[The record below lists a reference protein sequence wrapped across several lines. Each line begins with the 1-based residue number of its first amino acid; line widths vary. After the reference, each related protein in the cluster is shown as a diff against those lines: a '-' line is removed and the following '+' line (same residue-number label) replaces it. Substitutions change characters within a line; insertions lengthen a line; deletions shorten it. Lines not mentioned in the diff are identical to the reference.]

1 MWVLPFLYYNHAYP
15 ITTFY
20 QEWGAA
26 LLGLCA
32 MPLLLGRRYWQQP
45 EIPRVIL
52 LPLGLLLLLLLQYL
66 LGKIPSL
73 EQVLLFSMYFLWMA
87 LLVMLGQRL
96 RSELGL
102 PLLAAVLAGF
112 LVLGAELS
120 ALAGFVQHYRWH
132 SFLSAVVTVKNAAAV
147 YGNIAQPNHYANYIV
162 LGLVS
167 LGLLHVRYSLRI
179 WQMSLLAAPLLF
191 VLVLSGSRSA
201 WLYLLFLIGISYL
214 WQRRDKAI
222 LPFLRYAVLLLASFI
237 LMHFIVQM
245 PMLMPQSGLITSA
258 GRMYGDV
265 SSGGGSIRLYLWKE
279 SWLIFMHF
287 PILGAGFGQ
296 FAWQHFQ
303 LAPEIQDI
311 NISGLYNNAHNL
323 VMQLAAETGLAGL
336 SILFG
341 SLILWARRAWCEH
354 HTVEHWWGYALLAV
368 LAIHSLLEYP
378 LWYGYFIGI
387 AAFLLGMLDSGVYRP
402 AMRNMARLTVVVV
415 LLCGVLS
422 LVQLFQGYKKLEAAL
437 ALRPVSG
444 SAATYNVR
452 LREHLLDASEF
463 VLLRPYAELFMTGL
477 IELNQDRLAE
487 KLELNERAMRFVP
500 TASVVYR
507 QAWLLALSDRL
518 AEAELQLQQALWS
531 YPGEFRNAYAKLGQM
546 ASKDPAHFSA
556 LLEFATQ
563 KNEEYQRA
571 VSGK

>member
-32 MPLLLGRRYWQQP
+32 MPLLLGARHWRQP

-52 LPLGLLLLLLLQYL
+52 LPLGLLLLVLVQYL

-73 EQVLLFSMYFLWMA
+73 EQALLFAMYFLWMS
-87 LLVMLGQRL
+87 LLIMLGQHL
-96 RSELGL
+96 RRALGL
-102 PLLAAVLAGF
+102 PVLATALAGF
-112 LVLGAELS
+112 LVLGAELN
-120 ALAGFVQHYRWH
+120 ALAGFVQHYRWP
-132 SFLSAVVTVKNAAAV
+132 SFLSSVVTVKNAAAV
-147 YGNIAQPNHYANYIV
+147 YGNIAQPNHYANYIA
-162 LGLVS
+162 LGLIS
-167 LGLLHVRYSLRI
+167 LGLLQVRYPLRV
-179 WQMSLLAAPLLF
+179 WQTALLAAPLLF

-201 WLYLLFLIGISYL
+201 WLYMLFLAGGTYL
-214 WQRRDKAI
+214 WQRRDKASRPVFWYT
-222 LPFLRYAVLLLASFI
+222 LSLLAGFVV
-237 LMHFIVQM
+237 MHFAVQM
-245 PMLMPQSGLITSA
+245 PGMAGTGGTVTSLERMADEA
-258 GRMYGDV
+258 G
-265 SSGGGSIRLYLWKE
+265 SAAIRLYLWHE
-279 SWLIFMHF
+279 SWQIFAHF
-287 PILGAGFGQ
+287 PAFGAGFGQ

-303 LAPEIQDI
+303 LVPELRDT

-323 VMQLAAETGLAGL
+323 VMQLAAETGAAGL
-336 SILFG
+336 
-341 SLILWARRAWCEH
+341 LILGGTLLSWGRRAWFER

-387 AAFLLGMLDSGVYRP
+387 AALLLGMLDNGGYRL
-402 AMRNMARLTVVVV
+402 AMGKMARLTVVVV
-415 LLCGVLS
+415 LLCGMLS
-422 LVQLFQGYKKLEAAL
+422 LVQLFQGYRKLESAL
-437 ALRPVSG
+437 ALSPASG
-444 SAATYNVR
+444 NAATYNVR
-452 LREHLLDASEF
+452 LREHLLEASECI
-463 VLLRPYAELFMTGL
+463 LLRPYAELFMSGL
-477 IELNQDRLAE
+477 IEPGPERLAE

-507 QAWLLALSDRL
+507 QAWLLALSGRVE
-518 AEAELQLQQALWS
+518 EAKRQLQQALWS
-531 YPGEFRNAYAKLGQM
+531 YPAGFRDAHVKLGQM
-546 ASKDPAHFSA
+546 ALKDPAHFSA

>member
-73 EQVLLFSMYFLWMA
+73 EQALLFAMYFLWMA

-102 PLLAAVLAGF
+102 PLLAVVLAGF
-112 LVLGAELS
+112 LVLGAELN

-132 SFLSAVVTVKNAAAV
+132 FFLSAVVTVKNAAAV
-147 YGNIAQPNHYANYIV
+147 YGNIAQPNHYADYIA

-179 WQMSLLAAPLLF
+179 WQVSLLAAPLLF

-201 WLYLLFLIGISYL
+201 WLYLLCLVGMSYL

-222 LPFLRYAVLLLASFI
+222 LPFLHYALLLLVGFVV
-237 LMHFIVQM
+237 MHFTVQM
-245 PMLMPQSGLITSA
+245 PGMA
-258 GRMYGDV
+258 GVGGTLTPLERMSDEAG
-265 SSGGGSIRLYLWKE
+265 SGSIRLYLWRE
-279 SWLIFMHF
+279 SLLIFMQY
-287 PILGAGFGQ
+287 PLSGAGFGQ

-303 LAPEIQDI
+303 LGAVLRDI
-311 NISGLYNNAHNL
+311 HIVGLYNNAHNL

-336 SILFG
+336 SILIG
-341 SLILWARRAWCEH
+341 ALILWGRRAWLER
-354 HTVEHWWGYALLAV
+354 HTVEHWWGYAMLAV

-387 AAFLLGMLDSGVYRP
+387 AAFLLGMLDSGVYRL
-402 AMRNMARLTVVVV
+402 AMRNMARLTVAVV

-422 LVQLFQGYKKLEAAL
+422 LVQLFQGYRKLESAL

-452 LREHLLDASEF
+452 LREYLLDASEF
-463 VLLRPYAELFMTGL
+463 VLLRHYAELFMTGL

-507 QAWLLALSDRL
+507 QAWLLALSGRV
-518 AEAELQLQQALWS
+518 AEAKLQLQQALWS
-531 YPGEFRNAYAKLGQM
+531 YPGEFRDAYVKLGQM